1 MSPPIPP
8 TLATPPREVARGI
21 VALSLAILVL
31 QIALTRLLSVVLWYH
46 FAFVAISL
54 AMLGLALAGI
64 GLFLQPRLLA
74 ATPRLL
80 PWYCRGAGVTMLAAL
95 VFVLFAAPSS
105 DGSGML
111 AGDIVLL
118 YLVLLV
124 PFTLAGFAVSALL
137 SFHARHIGPLYA
149 RDLVGAGIG
158 CLAVVPMLD
167 LGGAPG
173 AILGG
178 VALLFASGALLAPGR
193 ARWLDIA
200 LLVATLGLIAANATT
215 RLLEPDAMHGI
226 PDGDPANGRPCEYA
240 GWNSHSRIVV
250 TKDSDWGK
258 VINIDGHATTGMYRF
273 DRTATQQAVREQL
286 PWMAL
291 RAGSMPYVALGPDSK
306 PSVLLIGPGG
316 GLDLLNGIWFGAD
329 ITGVELNGL
338 IHGLMT
344 TSPFAEYSGH
354 VYSAPG
360 VNVVHDEARSWV
372 RRSDRRFDLIQASM
386 IDTWAATAGGAFAL
400 AENALYTVEAFLDYR
415 EHLSERGLV
424 HFMRWH
430 EDPPRQSLRLL
441 ALVAE
446 AMDRAGD
453 REPTRHV
460 VAIEEPMFP
469 NPGPPMAS
477 VLWSRQAFS
486 PEALARLRAAIDER
500 TKIAPVRVL
509 CWPGEVHDNDL
520 SRFLRAE
527 DRAAF
532 LAGHRFEVSATTDDR
547 PFFFHTLRF
556 GDLIQAG
563 PASAQNEEAVQVLS
577 TVLLTVLAITVLA
590 FVLPMLWTLRVASLG
605 GRGRTAVRLGYFCC
619 LGIGFM
625 LVEIPLLQ
633 RFGLYM
639 GHPTWSLS
647 TVLGTLL
654 VGAGI
659 GGMRTARVGD
669 DDVPAAATRALVVIL
684 GALLVTT
691 VATPWLL
698 TATLRWPFV
707 ARAALTAAV
716 MAPLGHCLGQ
726 ALPLGIR
733 LLNQH
738 CRELVPWAWGLN
750 GAASVLASIL
760 AVAIGMQAG
769 FTAALA
775 IGLGCYLIALLTVRR
790 LA

>member
-1 MSPPIPP
+1 MSSSP
-8 TLATPPREVARGI
+8 LVSAAPPREANWGI
-21 VALSLAILVL
+21 FALALAILVL

-54 AMLGLALAGI
+54 AMLGLALAGL
-64 GLFLQPRLLA
+64 GLFLWPRLLA

-80 PWYCRGAGVTMLAAL
+80 PWYCRSAGLTMLGAL
-95 VFVLFAAPSS
+95 LYVLFGASS
-105 DGSGML
+105 TEGGSIVT
-111 AGDIVLL
+111 GDIVVL

-137 SFHARHIGPLYA
+137 SYHARHIGPLYA
-149 RDLVGAGIG
+149 RDLVGAGLG
-158 CLAVVPMLD
+158 CVVVVPMLD

-178 VALLFASGALLAPGR
+178 IALLFASGAVLADR
-193 ARWLDIA
+193 RTRWLDFALLAATLA
-200 LLVATLGLIAANATT
+200 LLVGNSQT
-215 RLLEPDAMHGI
+215 RMFEPSAMHGI
-226 PDGDPANGRPCEYA
+226 PDGDPANGRPCEFA

-258 VINIDGHATTGMYRF
+258 TINIDGHATTGMYRF
-273 DRTATQQAVREQL
+273 DRTTTQAAVREQL
-286 PWMAL
+286 PWMGL
-291 RAGSMPYVALGPDSK
+291 RAGSMPYVALGPDSR
-306 PSVLLIGPGG
+306 PAVLLIGPGG

-329 ITGVELNGL
+329 IQGVELNGL

-344 TSPFAEYSGH
+344 TSPFAEYSGQ

-372 RRSDRRFDLIQASM
+372 RRSERRFDLIQASM

-415 EHLSERGLV
+415 EHLSDRGLV
-424 HFMRWH
+424 HFMRWN

-441 ALVAE
+441 ALVVA

-453 REPTRHV
+453 REPARHV

-477 VLWSRQAFS
+477 VLWSRQPFTA
-486 PEALARLRAAIDER
+486 EALARLRGAIDER
-500 TKIAPVRVL
+500 AKIAPVRIL
-509 CWPGEVHDNDL
+509 CWPGESHDNDL
-520 SRFLRAE
+520 SRFLRAP
-527 DRAAF
+527 DPTAF
-532 LAGHRFEVSATTDDR
+532 LADHEFEVSATTDDR
-547 PFFFHTLRF
+547 PFFFHTVRF
-556 GDLIQAG
+556 GDLLRGGHAN
-563 PASAQNEEAVQVLS
+563 AQNEEAVQVLG
-577 TVLLTVLAITVLA
+577 TVLLTVLVITLLA
-590 FVLPMLWTLRVASLG
+590 FVLPMLLTLRVAGLG
-605 GRGRTAVRLGYFCC
+605 GRGKTAVRLGYFCC
-619 LGIGFM
+619 LGVGFM

-647 TVLGTLL
+647 TVLGALL
-654 VGAGI
+654 VGAGL
-659 GGMRTARVGD
+659 GGMRTGRAHD
-669 DDVPAAATRALVVIL
+669 DDLPKVASRALVTIL
-684 GALLVTT
+684 AAMLLATL
-691 VATPWLL
+691 ATPWLL
-698 TATLRWPFV
+698 TTTLRWPFL

-716 MAPLGHCLGQ
+716 LAPLGYCLGQ

-733 LLNQH
+733 LLHRH
-738 CRELVPWAWGLN
+738 CGDLVPWAWGLN

-775 IGLGCYLIALLTVRR
+775 LGFGCYLVALLAVRR